1 MTESPAHANAATV
14 AAFFDVDN
22 TIVRGASA
30 YHIARG
36 LQQRGYFRWHNIL
49 HFGWEQAKYTLF
61 GESREQLDELRDE
74 ALSIIKGW
82 SAAEM
87 AQVGEEVYDEVLALR
102 IFPGTKAII
111 DEHLAQ
117 GHQVWLVTASPVEIG
132 TVIAKRLGAT
142 GALGTVAEQK
152 DGHYTGR
159 LVGDFLHK
167 ERKAAAVR
175 QLAED
180 QVLDL
185 DHSFAYGDSV
195 NDGPMLEAVGHPC
208 AINPDTKLRKLA
220 TERGWRIEE
229 FRKRRKNGRRGVV
242 KASLTGTVWAG
253 MAVARGVRG
262 AVRGVA
268 RRGKTADAGSAAHA
282 SDARSL

>member
-1 MTESPAHANAATV
+1 MTESPGHNNAATV

-36 LQQRGYFRWHNIL
+36 LQQRGYFRWHDIL

-61 GESREQLDELRDE
+61 GESREQLDDLRDE
-74 ALSIIKGW
+74 ALGVIKGW
-82 SAAEM
+82 SGAEM

-102 IFPGTKAII
+102 IYPGTKAII
-111 DEHLAQ
+111 DNHRAQ

-132 TVIAKRLGAT
+132 RVIAHRLGAT

-167 ERKAAAVR
+167 EKKAAAVR

-180 QVLDL
+180 QVIDL
-185 DHSFAYGDSV
+185 DRSFAYGDSV
-195 NDGPMLEAVGHPC
+195 NDGPMLETVGNPC
-208 AINPDTKLRKLA
+208 AINPDSKLRKLA
-220 TERGWRIEE
+220 VERGWRIEE
-229 FRKRRKNGRRGVV
+229 FRKRNKNGRRGVV
-242 KASLTGTVWAG
+242 KASVTGTVWAG
-253 MAVARGVRG
+253 LAVVRGVRG
-262 AVRGVA
+262 AVRGVSG
-268 RRGKTADAGSAAHA
+268 RGKTADAGAAAHVG
-282 SDARSL
+282 DARSL